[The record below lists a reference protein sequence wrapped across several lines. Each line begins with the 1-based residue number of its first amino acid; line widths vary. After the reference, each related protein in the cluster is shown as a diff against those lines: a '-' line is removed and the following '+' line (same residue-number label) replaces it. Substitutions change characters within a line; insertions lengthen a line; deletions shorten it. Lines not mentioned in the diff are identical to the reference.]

1 MRRLI
6 PTLAATL
13 LGLVLGVGAGLGTVW
28 TGANAWVRDL
38 KAQRAEAA
46 RPVKPERPWDFW
58 TVEMEALATELKAQ
72 REAGKARAALLDERE
87 SRLKADAAELEK
99 VRQQID
105 ALKREIAQRVT
116 EVSTEEIKNLKAL
129 SATYRSLSPAAAVG
143 ILAEMDQQTVVK
155 LLSLMKPTETAAI
168 FEEMGRSSD
177 PAIVK
182 RAATLSEGLR
192 LLNSSR
198 AGVSP

>member
-1 MRRLI
+1 MKRLI
-6 PTLAATL
+6 PTLGTVL
-13 LGLVLGVGAGLGTVW
+13 LGIVLGVGAGLGTVW
-28 TGANAWVRDL
+28 SATNAWVREL
-38 KAQRAEAA
+38 RAQRAEAA
-46 RPVKPERPWDFW
+46 RPVRPERPWDFW
-58 TVEMEALATELKAQ
+58 TVELETLASDLKSQ
-72 REAGKARAALLDERE
+72 REAVQARAVLLDERE
-87 SRLKADAAELEK
+87 SRLKADAAELDK
-99 VRQQID
+99 VRQQIE

-116 EVSTEEIKNLKAL
+116 EVSAEEVKNLKAL

-155 LLSLMKPTETAAI
+155 LLSLMKPTETATI

-182 RAATLSEGLR
+182 RAAILSERLR

-198 AGVSP
+198 AGATP